1 MDSYNQVKDDLF
13 NRIAAGTGN
22 VTGIYF
28 KIVDILGNIGA
39 IIAVLIIIADVSYYY
54 SEGSVN

>member
-54 SEGSVN
+54 SELLE